1 MFNQLAPSL
10 PSLVNLSMK
19 NMGLLRLLVT
29 GAAVAAGV
37 HYVTK
42 KRADGSS
49 IADDLKAKAPEY
61 MDKAKPYINQLKNR
75 ITQLTGGQP
84 KTYPQKFDDFTPDPD
99 PTYSS

>member
-1 MFNQLAPSL
+1 
-10 PSLVNLSMK
+10 
-19 NMGLLRLLVT
+19 MGLLKLLVT

-49 IADDLKAKAPEY
+49 IVDDLKAKAPEW
-61 MDKAKPYINQLKNR
+61 MEKAQPYIDQAKER
-75 ITQLTGGQP
+75 ISKATGGQTAG
-84 KTYPQKFDDFTPDPD
+84 KNAKDYPGKFDSSAPDPD